1 MTEFLLLTKEG
12 QAYIKDINFDKLPA
26 GEYNITVLINVYL
39 YNIYLLLQ
47 SIVNANYL
55 IDVKRIS
62 NNYRIKHFRR
72 KMINYKIHLQ

>member
-72 KMINYKIHLQ
+72 KMINYKVHLQ